1 MVLEKHLESDDI
13 LNTISKK
20 QMNNIRNYKNI
31 NKTTLDDQRFESE
44 LNTKS
49 NRFMNFEQYPFKQV
63 YMKMD
68 QEFFKED
75 D

>member
-1 MVLEKHLESDDI
+1 MVLEKHLESGDI